1 MRSSSVLLFNASAL
15 AIGLVGITPASA
27 QVQGPPEVVVPA
39 QPEEDARDCDPAAQ
53 GAEGCENPDNNTTRN
68 ADGSEARGGTITVT
82 GSRIRLPNLES
93 FEPTTTVDRRQI
105 QERNF
110 TNVAD
115 AINELP
121 GPRGSVT
128 PAGAQGSFG
137 QGVNFV
143 NQYGLGSNRTL
154 TLVNGR
160 RFVTSNVASNF
171 GNASAGTQTDLNV
184 IPAIIL
190 DRIDLVGVGGAPVYG
205 SDAIA
210 GVLNVILRTRFDG
223 IEAYALSG
231 ITEEGDNF
239 RWNGSVLAGW
249 DFGERANL
257 TVAISH
263 DEVRGL
269 VYNDRDFLRENIG
282 GVTNPSS
289 AQAGLSRFP
298 GVGPNNDLRLNPN
311 IGFNNSTLDLAPGVV
326 QARGVGIP
334 FLTAGGLIT
343 ETNLS
348 RLTPLSGLT
357 CNRSVAND
365 PSSCVGIPTNNA
377 LHFDINGNLVPFNQG
392 ILFGANTQASGQS
405 GDTFLFNNYSQI
417 TSDLNRTIFN
427 GFFTFNVTDNIELFL
442 EGTYFRSRADEL
454 VQQPTFN
461 SNLFGGASG
470 QLVFRTDN
478 PFLTDQARAELTRRG
493 VTQFQV
499 SRVSSDLADLTGFN
513 RTEIYRGVA
522 GVRGDMNVLGRDW
535 NWELSFNHGEAES
548 RDYRQDLNAQN
559 FANAVNVTRNA
570 SGAIVCTTAPTRLV
584 TLANGTQVM
593 TGFAAPGFSPDPD
606 PNCVPFNPLG
616 EGRASQAARDYI
628 VEDTLTIS
636 RQRQQILNA
645 NLGGTL
651 FDLPG
656 GALGFNVGYEHRR
669 ETAKFTP
676 DQFTVEGRGRSVAIT
691 PLQGGYT
698 LNEVFG
704 EVLLPLISPE
714 MGIPFIQDAR
724 VFARGRYVDSSIN
737 GGFFAWAVGGSLA
750 PVRDVEFRGNFTRS
764 FRHPAITELF
774 LPIVPAFSTVPDICS
789 AATRSGGAAPAIR
802 AANCAA
808 FLARY
813 PNVTPDPAASATV
826 PILTGGNPNLD
837 NEQADSWTAGV
848 IVRPRFIPRFSAT
861 ADYISITLD
870 QPIASLTV
878 AQVLSACFDNPDF
891 DTADPANG
899 NAFCSR
905 VRRNTTTGQVI
916 NDPANPA
923 VQVGFVNGV
932 QIRFRGIQGTMNY
945 SIPLDFWGMNGTF
958 SIGADMLYVKSRLN
972 NITGVAPA
980 RTDGILGDPEFS
992 GQLRLRYAEDTWGT
1006 NWTVNYIGEQLF
1018 SRLNRLPGVAGS
1030 GPDAREIDELDDY
1043 VMVNAGIWFDP
1054 AEDFRLTLSV
1064 NNLFNRQGQEYF
1076 GTLHPSS
1083 YSDLLGRRFAASAR
1097 VRF

>member
-15 AIGLVGITPASA
+15 AIGIVGITPAQA

-39 QPEEDARDCDPAAQ
+39 QTEEDARDCDPAAE
-53 GAEGCENPDNNTTRN
+53 GAEACTNPDNTARN

-239 RWNGSVLAGW
+239 RWNASVLAGW

-257 TVAISH
+257 TIAISH

-269 VYNDRDFLRENIG
+269 TYNDRGFLRQNIG
-282 GVTNPSS
+282 GVTNPST
-289 AQAGLSRFP
+289 AQAAASRFP
-298 GVGPNNDLRLNPN
+298 GIGPSNDFRLNPN
-311 IGFNNSTLDLAPGVV
+311 IGFNNSTSDLAPGTV
-326 QARGVGIP
+326 QARLVGIP

-343 ETNLS
+343 ATNQAC
-348 RLTPLSGLT
+348 TNP
-357 CNRSVAND
+357 NN
-365 PSSCVGIPTNNA
+365 PSSCVGVPTNNA
-377 LHFDINGNLVPFNQG
+377 LRFGTDGNLVPFNQG
-392 ILFGANTQASGQS
+392 ILFGANIQASNQS
-405 GDTFLFNNYSQI
+405 DDTFLFNDYSQI

-427 GFFTFNVTDNIELFL
+427 GFFTFDISDNIELFL

-461 SNLFGGASG
+461 SSLFGGASG
-470 QLVFRTDN
+470 VMTFDLNN
-478 PFLTDQARAELTRRG
+478 PFLTPQAKAELQRRG
-493 VTQFQV
+493 VTIFQV
-499 SRVSSDLADLTGFN
+499 SRAGNDLADATGFN

-522 GVRGDMNVLGRDW
+522 GIRGDFNVFGRDW
-535 NWELSFNHGEAES
+535 NWEVSANHGEAES
-548 RDYRQDLNAQN
+548 RDFGQDLNAQN
-559 FANAVNVTRNA
+559 FVNAVNVTRNA
-570 SGAIVCTTAPTRLV
+570 NGAIVCTTAPT
-584 TLANGTQVM
+584 NPI
-593 TGFAAPGFSPDPD
+593 GFTAPGPAPIAD
-606 PNCVPFNPLG
+606 PNCVPLNILG
-616 EGRASQAARDYI
+616 EGNSSQEARDYVI
-628 VEDTLTIS
+628 EDTLTIS
-636 RQRQQILNA
+636 RNRQQIINA

-656 GALGFNVGYEHRR
+656 GAIGFNVGYEHRR
-669 ETAKFTP
+669 ESAKFTP
-676 DQFTVEGRGRSVAIT
+676 NQFLQQGRGRSVAIT
-691 PLQGGYT
+691 GLEGSYT

-737 GGFFAWAVGGSLA
+737 GGFFAWAVGGSIA
-750 PVRDVEFRGNFTRS
+750 PVRDIEFRGNFTRS

-774 LPIVPAFSTVPDICS
+774 LPVVPAFSAVPDICS
-789 AATRSGGAAPAIR
+789 AATRNAGAAPAIR

-813 PNVTPDPAASATV
+813 PNATPDPAASATV

-837 NEQADSWTAGV
+837 NEQADSWTAGF
-848 IVRPRFIPRFSAT
+848 IFRPRFLPRFSAT

-891 DTADPANG
+891 NAADPANG

-905 VRRNTTTGQVI
+905 VRRDATTGRVVA
-916 NDPANPA
+916 DAANPA

-932 QIRFRGIQGTMNY
+932 EIRFRGIQGTMNY

-980 RTDGILGDPEFS
+980 RSDGILGDPEFS

-1043 VMVNAGIWFDP
+1043 VLVNAGLWFDP
-1054 AEDFRLTLSV
+1054 AENFRLTLCV
-1064 NNLFNRQGQEYF
+1064 NNLFNRQYQEYF
-1076 GTLHPSS
+1076 GAPHPSS
-1083 YSDLLGRRFAASAR
+1083 FSDLLGRRFAASAR

>member
-15 AIGLVGITPASA
+15 AIGIVGITPAQA
-27 QVQGPPEVVVPA
+27 QVAGPPEVVVPA
-39 QPEEDARDCDPAAQ
+39 QAEEDARDCDPAAE
-53 GAEGCENPDNNTTRN
+53 GAEACENPDNVTRN

-82 GSRIRLPNLES
+82 GTRIRLPNLES

-137 QGVNFV
+137 QGVNFI

-223 IEAYALSG
+223 IEAFALSG

-239 RWNGSVLAGW
+239 RWNASVLAGW
-249 DFGERANL
+249 DLGDRANVTL
-257 TVAISH
+257 SVSH
-263 DEVRGL
+263 DEVNGL
-269 VYNDRDFLRENIG
+269 TFYDRDFLRENIG
-282 GVTNPSS
+282 GVINPSS
-289 AQAGLSRFP
+289 AAAAASRFP

-311 IGFNNSTLDLAPGVV
+311 IGFNNTTTDLAPGVV
-326 QARGVGIP
+326 VARNVGIP
-334 FLTAGGLIT
+334 VLTAGGLIT
-343 ETNLS
+343 FSNLPCS
-348 RLTPLSGLT
+348 SPNNPASCFGLP
-357 CNRSVAND
+357 N
-365 PSSCVGIPTNNA
+365 NNA
-377 LHFDINGNLVPFNQG
+377 LRFDVNGNLVRFNQG
-392 ILFGANTQASGQS
+392 IWFGANTSASGQS
-405 GDTFLFNNYSQI
+405 DDTFMFNDFSQI
-417 TSDLNRTIFN
+417 TSHLNRTIFN
-427 GFFTFNVTDNIELFL
+427 GFFTFDISDNIELFL

-461 SNLFGGASG
+461 SSLFGGTSG
-470 QLVFRTDN
+470 QLAITPDYA
-478 PFLTDQARAELTRRG
+478 FLTPQARAELLRRG
-493 VTQFQV
+493 VTLIGI
-499 SRVSSDLADLTGFN
+499 SRSSRDLADLTGFN
-513 RTEIYRGVA
+513 ETQIFRGVA
-522 GVRGDMNVLGRDW
+522 GIRGDMGVFGREL
-535 NWELSFNHGEAES
+535 NWEVSANHGEAEV
-548 RDYRQDLNAQN
+548 RDVRQDLNAQR
-559 FANAVNVTRNA
+559 FINAVNVTRNA
-570 SGAIVCTTAPTRLV
+570 SGAIVCTTAQTRP
-584 TLANGTQVM
+584 G
-593 TGFAAPGFSPDPD
+593 GFVAPGGTPVAD
-606 PNCVPFNPLG
+606 PNCVPFDILG
-616 EGRASQAARDYI
+616 EGRASQAARDYVI
-628 VEDTLTIS
+628 QETVAIS
-636 RQRQQILNA
+636 RQRQQVLNA

-651 FDLPG
+651 FDVPG
-656 GALGFNVGYEHRR
+656 GAIGFNVGYEHRR
-669 ETAKFTP
+669 ENAKFTP
-676 DQFTVEGRGRSVAIT
+676 DQFAQLGQGRSVPIT
-691 PLQGGYT
+691 ALSGGYT

-714 MGIPFIQDAR
+714 MGIPFLQDAR

-737 GGFFAWAVGGSLA
+737 GGFFSWAAGGSIA

-774 LPIVPAFSTVPDICS
+774 LPIVPAFNTVPDLCS
-789 AATRSGGAAPAIR
+789 LANRNGGPAPATRL
-802 AANCAA
+802 ANCTA
-808 FLARY
+808 FLAAF
-813 PNVTPDPAASATV
+813 PDPTSPTGSSATPDPANNATV
-826 PILTGGNPNLD
+826 PVLTGGNPNLD

-848 IVRPRFIPRFSAT
+848 IVRPRFLPRFSAT

-870 QPIASLTV
+870 QPISSLTV
-878 AQVLSACFDNPDF
+878 AQVASACFDNPDF
-891 DTADPANG
+891 NAADPVNG

-905 VRRNTTTGQVI
+905 ILRNPAGTRDATGNLIAGRVV
-916 NDPANPA
+916 NNPATPA

-980 RTDGILGDPEFS
+980 RSDGVIGDPEFS

-1006 NWTVNYIGEQLF
+1006 NWTVNYVGEQLF

-1043 VMVNAGIWFDP
+1043 VLVNAGIWFDP

-1064 NNLFNRQGQEYF
+1064 TNLFNRQGQEYF
-1076 GTLHPSS
+1076 GVLLPAS
-1083 YSDLLGRRFAASAR
+1083 YVDLLGRRFAASAR